1 MNFEQMEYIK
11 EVVETKSMSLAAH
24 NLHVSQ
30 SAISQS
36 ISLLEKEIG
45 IKLFKRSRFGTT
57 PTEEGKNIIKKVL
70 EILKKVDEMKGE
82 VQAITSSYKG
92 ELKIA
97 TISSLFLTILP
108 KSLSRFKKDFP
119 QIKMTILEMESKEII
134 EKIEKH
140 EVDLGFL
147 GINADLKP
155 KLTDEIAFQ
164 SLHYQGGIK
173 VIVPQDSPL
182 AFYKELTIKDI
193 IDYPFVMY
201 ASRYWENLSEYI
213 QSHFGPIN
221 IMFATTNTEVIK
233 RTVAEGLGI
242 SLLSSLMLL
251 DDPYV
256 ESQRISSIPL
266 ADYSLYQSFSFGWI
280 HSKSHPH
287 SILVKKFI
295 EYIEG

>member
-11 EVVETKSMSLAAH
+11 EVVDTKSMSLAAQ

-45 IKLFKRSRFGTT
+45 IKLFKRSRFGTV
-57 PTEEGKNIIKKVL
+57 PTDEGKNIIKKVL

-134 EKIEKH
+134 EAVDKLK
-140 EVDLGFL
+140 VDLGFL
-147 GINADLKP
+147 GINADLQP
-155 KLTDEIAFQ
+155 KLTEEIAFQ

-173 VIVPQDSPL
+173 VIVPMDSPL
-182 AFYKELTIKDI
+182 AFYNELTVKDI

-201 ASRYWENLSEYI
+201 ASRYWENLTGYI
-213 QSHFGPIN
+213 QEHIGPIN
-221 IMFATTNTEVIK
+221 IMFETTNTEVIK
-233 RTVAEGLGI
+233 KTVSEGLGI

-256 ESQRISSIPL
+256 ESQRIVAIPL
-266 ADYSLYQSFSFGWI
+266 ADYSLFQNFSFGWI
-280 HSKSHPH
+280 HSKNHPH
-287 SILVKKFI
+287 LRLVKKFL
-295 EYIEG
+295 EYVEG